1 MTITRI
7 SINKTLQEVEDLLQQ
22 EEQLSSALR
31 AAIQLLLTMVK
42 IMAERFSLNS
52 RNSSKPPAADPH
64 REKKPPTPSARSPG
78 GQIGRLGTQLAMTE
92 YPDVIIPIL
101 CDMQGLPEDTYREA
115 GVERRQVVEI
125 EIQRKIIEYR
135 AQVLKNTAGKKF
147 VASFPQG
154 VTRPI
159 QYGHSI
165 KSHSVYLS
173 QYQLIPYE
181 RVADYFN
188 NQAKI
193 PISVGSLCNFNQE
206 AYELLE
212 AFALHVKN
220 KLRDASLLHVDETG
234 INVNGKRVWLHCAV
248 NERWSYFH
256 PDEKRGTLATDA
268 MGILPAFKGIMVH
281 DHWKPYYTYKH
292 CKHSLCNAHHV
303 RELKWVTENHP
314 EYTWAAL
321 LKVLLYTL
329 HDAVNKT
336 EERCLSPEEALVYRT
351 RYREIIAIGEQE
363 MPEYQEAEGA
373 KKQGR
378 RKKSK
383 ARNLWERLRT
393 YEEDT
398 LRFMEISY
406 VPFTNNP
413 GEQALRMTKV
423 QQKISGSF
431 RSMEGAKIFCR
442 IRSYLLTAQKH
453 KLNLSEALT
462 ELFQGRMPE
471 VFFAEDI
478 P

>member
-1 MTITRI
+1 MW
-7 SINKTLQEVEDLLQQ
+7 NLV
-22 EEQLSSALR
+22 
-31 AAIQLLLTMVK
+31 
-42 IMAERFSLNS
+42 
-52 RNSSKPPAADPH
+52 
-64 REKKPPTPSARSPG
+64 
-78 GQIGRLGTQLAMTE
+78 
-92 YPDVIIPIL
+92 
-101 CDMQGLPEDTYREA
+101 
-115 GVERRQVVEI
+115 
-125 EIQRKIIEYR
+125 
-135 AQVLKNTAGKKF
+135 
-147 VASFPQG
+147 
-154 VTRPI
+154 
-159 QYGHSI
+159 
-165 KSHSVYLS
+165 
-173 QYQLIPYE
+173 
-181 RVADYFN
+181 
-188 NQAKI
+188 
-193 PISVGSLCNFNQE
+193 
-206 AYELLE
+206 
-212 AFALHVKN
+212 
-220 KLRDASLLHVDETG
+220 
-234 INVNGKRVWLHCAV
+234 
-248 NERWSYFH
+248 
-256 PDEKRGTLATDA
+256 
-268 MGILPAFKGIMVH
+268 
-281 DHWKPYYTYKH
+281 
-292 CKHSLCNAHHV
+292 
-303 RELKWVTENHP
+303 
-314 EYTWAAL
+314 
-321 LKVLLYTL
+321 LYTL

-336 EERCLSPEEALVYRT
+336 EERCLSSEEALVYRT

-363 MPEYQEAEGA
+363 TPEYQEAEGA